1 MFKQRII
8 SAAVGILAFGIL
20 MCFVNTVL
28 FPLVIVSIC
37 AQISRELCSVILGK
51 KFKLI
56 KFSISNV
63 FISVCIPL
71 FILVDSTYYLKYLLC
86 LLIVIAT
93 LCSMW
98 YRAELKMERIFFAF
112 IVSFGMTIS
121 LSTFI
126 LIRNY
131 FSPNYNL
138 CLLAIL
144 LVASSAWMTDT
155 GGYFIGN
162 AFGKRKLNCSDI
174 SPHKTKEGVIGG
186 IATSLCSGLVICL
199 IFKLIVSELN
209 FGWLLLIIVLLV
221 ASVLAVLGDLF
232 ASLIKRQ
239 YDVKDFGKIM
249 PGHGGLLDRLDSLI
263 FVIPFYYFIF
273 CNFKVFWL

>member
-28 FPLVIVSIC
+28 FPLVIVLIC

-56 KFSISNV
+56 KFSISNA

-71 FILVDSTYYLKYLLC
+71 FILVDSTYYLRYLLC

-98 YRAELKMERIFFAF
+98 YRAELKMERIFFVF
-112 IVSFGMTIS
+112 IVSLGMSAS

-186 IATSLCSGLVICL
+186 IATSLCSGLIICL
-199 IFKLIVSELN
+199 IFKLITPELK
-209 FGWLLLIIVLLV
+209 FDWLLLIIVLLV
-221 ASVLAVLGDLF
+221 VSVLAVLGDLF